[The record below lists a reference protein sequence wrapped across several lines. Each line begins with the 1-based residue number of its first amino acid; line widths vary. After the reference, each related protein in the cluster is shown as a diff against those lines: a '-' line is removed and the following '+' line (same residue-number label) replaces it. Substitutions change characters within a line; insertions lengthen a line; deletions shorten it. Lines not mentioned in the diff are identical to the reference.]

1 MALALAPAVPNGM
14 AADHPAADP
23 FSAAMTDDVADIPYG
38 FEALDMPDDL
48 TAQQKNVWR
57 EIAFSSASKPTL
69 EFKEGWWWLE

>member
-14 AADHPAADP
+14 AAAHPAADAVA
-23 FSAAMTDDVADIPYG
+23 AAMTDDVADIPYG

-48 TAQQKNVWR
+48 VAQQTKVWR
-57 EIAFSSASKPTL
+57 EIAFFSACKPTL